1 MKVLV
6 VDDHPL
12 VRKGILSILSSEE
25 GITDIIEASNVKEAL
40 DKLSS
45 HNPDIVIVD
54 LRLGK
59 EDGLAV
65 VIKGKNSGCTAKFII
80 LTSSSSKEDFLRAQ
94 EAGIDG
100 YILKEA
106 FSEDIIYAFHVVA
119 RGKKFFD
126 PDMLQYQ
133 IEKTDDN
140 LYELT
145 PREKDVLIELGKGLS
160 NSQIAKRLYISEHTV
175 KKHISSILSKLG
187 LNHRTEA
194 ALFAKDKLGLQI

>member
-133 IEKTDDN
+133 IEKTFVY
-140 LYELT
+140 LFQLT